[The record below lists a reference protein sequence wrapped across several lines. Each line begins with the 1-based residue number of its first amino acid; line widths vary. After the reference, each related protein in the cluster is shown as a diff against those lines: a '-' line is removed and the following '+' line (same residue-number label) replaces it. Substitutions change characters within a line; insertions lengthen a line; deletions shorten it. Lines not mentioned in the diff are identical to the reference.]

1 MRVPHG
7 WQLLWWRQQDAGLML
22 MTVAETPTQH
32 RSSMAQE
39 NNGCATGCG
48 TLLGL
53 VALGFVLAYWQA
65 FLLAGLLIL
74 AIVAVVYA
82 LLQQNHRQLQALVD
96 AADRRVRQA
105 PCQVKE
111 NFGVIQ
117 SLKLAGDLQAPR
129 VDVRCRTLTF
139 NGKKLTTEEVCIS
152 LSPPAER
159 QQLRSGGGV
168 ANWLRG
174 GGIAQ
179 LEDLSVESKAVKA
192 AMECLRERSW
202 TNKALG
208 KIDGLRTSVIDT
220 LAKAKG
226 NELLEGAIPQLQ
238 QALDAF
244 NGEREKLQ
252 QANRS
257 AGEMLRKLHDFLSVP
272 AGIRPILNFD
282 FDQLFDPQRFS
293 ALEQSFSEVVMLN
306 DAFRQL
312 SEDRLA

>member
-1 MRVPHG
+1 M
-7 WQLLWWRQQDAGLML
+7 LWA
-22 MTVAETPTQH
+22 VAETPTQ
-32 RSSMAQE
+32 RCLSMAQQ

-53 VALGFVLAYWQA
+53 AALGFVLAYWQV
-65 FLLAGLLIL
+65 FLIAGLLIL
-74 AIVAVVYA
+74 AVVAVVYA

-96 AADRRVRQA
+96 DADRRVHQA

-111 NFGVIQ
+111 SFGVIQ
-117 SLKLAGDLQAPR
+117 SLKLAGDLQALR
-129 VDVRCRTLTF
+129 VEVRFCMLTA
-139 NGKKLTTEEVCIS
+139 NGKTLGTEEVCIS

-159 QQLRSGGGV
+159 LQLRSASGV

-179 LEDLSVESKAVKA
+179 LADLSVECKAVKA

-202 TNKALG
+202 TKKALG

-238 QALDAF
+238 QGLDAF

-252 QANRS
+252 QANRN

-272 AGIRPILNFD
+272 EGIRPILNFD
-282 FDQLFDPQRFS
+282 FDQLFAPQRFS
-293 ALEQSFSEVVMLN
+293 DLEQSFSEVVLLN
-306 DAFRQL
+306 DAFRQR
-312 SEDRLA
+312 SEERLA